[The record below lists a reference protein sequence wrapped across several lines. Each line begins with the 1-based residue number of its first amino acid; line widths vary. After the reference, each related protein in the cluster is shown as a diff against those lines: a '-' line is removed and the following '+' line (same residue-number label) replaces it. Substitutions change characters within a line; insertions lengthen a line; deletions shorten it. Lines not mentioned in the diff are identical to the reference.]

1 MRNIIFH
8 IISEQMF
15 DHYTTMDESD
25 FYEHLESLNADSV
38 QNQDPVDAK
47 DSVERLVSRLQ
58 NAGLKVETA
67 TGPESE
73 EFYVFQTGNAEETKT
88 CKCQYFA
95 AAFAKLQEMV
105 GQMSLETFLSD
116 GTEEYQ
122 LRMLI
127 KNTSG
132 DMVYYGDWMESSLS
146 LDSFIRKL
154 TPNSVYYIA
163 PETVYVR

>member
-8 IISEQMF
+8 IIPEKML

-47 DSVERLVSRLQ
+47 NSVERLVSRLQ

-105 GQMSLETFLSD
+105 GQMSL
-116 GTEEYQ
+116 
-122 LRMLI
+122 
-127 KNTSG
+127 
-132 DMVYYGDWMESSLS
+132 
-146 LDSFIRKL
+146 
-154 TPNSVYYIA
+154 
-163 PETVYVR
+163 